1 MISAGPRMT
10 ARAFQVLQVED
21 AAGERHF
28 RAALSTVYR
37 RDPNWVPPLPGEER
51 HVFDERRN
59 PQLRGVGASR
69 WVLLERGV
77 PVGRVAAF
85 APAHRPGVG
94 YVGFFECPDDRQ
106 AARVLLDAAEAWLRA
121 RHRLECY
128 GPIAVTPR
136 ERIGLLMEGFDR
148 PPMLFTPYNPPYYAA
163 LLEAAAWAPHLYLR
177 AYGWDP
183 GCAEPR
189 LAHVAARAAA
199 RSGIRIRPLRLEQL
213 RNETR
218 VVAALINETLAGAW
232 HFDPIGE
239 EESDE
244 MARLLRPILDPSI
257 ALVAEDD
264 SGPCGVALGVPDV
277 NWLWRRAGGQLWP
290 LGWARALRWRHHIPQ
305 ARIMALGLAPRAR
318 GTGLAARLID
328 QLHRAG
334 RARGFACGELS
345 QVYEDNEDMRRIL
358 DRMRFPVVRRY
369 AVFARRLEAA

>member
-1 MISAGPRMT
+1 MISAAPRMA
-10 ARAFQVLQVED
+10 ARAFQVLQVKD
-21 AAGERHF
+21 AVGERHF
-28 RAALSTVYR
+28 RAAPSAVYR

-51 HVFDERRN
+51 QVFDERRN
-59 PQLRGVGASR
+59 PQLCGVGASR

-106 AARVLLDAAEAWLRA
+106 AARVLLDVAETWLRA

-136 ERIGLLMEGFDR
+136 ERIGLLVEGFDR

-163 LLEAAAWAPHLYLR
+163 LLEAAGWAPHLSLR

-183 GCAEPR
+183 GCADPR
-189 LAHVAARAAA
+189 LARVAERAAA
-199 RSGIRIRPLRLEQL
+199 RAGIRIRPLRLDQL
-213 RNETR
+213 RSETR
-218 VVAALINETLAGAW
+218 TVARLINETLAQAW

-239 EESDE
+239 QESDE

-264 SGPCGVALGVPDV
+264 FGPCGVALGVPDV
-277 NWLWRRAGGQLWP
+277 NWLWRRAGGRLWP
-290 LGWARALRWRHHIPQ
+290 LGWARALRWRRHIPQ
-305 ARIMALGLAPRAR
+305 VRVMALGLAPRAQ
-318 GTGLAARLID
+318 GTGLAVRLID

-334 RARGFACGELS
+334 IARGFARGELS
-345 QVYEDNEDMRRIL
+345 QVYEDNVAMRRIL
-358 DRMRFPVVRRY
+358 DRMHFPVVRRY
-369 AVFARRLEAA
+369 AVFARRLEVA

>member
-1 MISAGPRMT
+1 MIAAAPRMT
-10 ARAFQVLQVED
+10 GRTYRVVAVED
-21 AAGERHF
+21 TVAERHF
-28 RAALSTVYR
+28 RAVPGFIYR
-37 RDPNWVPPLPGEER
+37 HDPNWVPPLPGEER
-51 HVFDERRN
+51 QTFDLRRN
-59 PQLRGVGASR
+59 PQLQGVRARR
-69 WVLLERGV
+69 WVLLERDV

-94 YVGFFECPDDRQ
+94 YVGFFESPDSPG
-106 AARVLLDAAEAWLRA
+106 AARALLEVAEEWLRA
-121 RHRLECY
+121 EQRLECY

-136 ERIGLLMEGFDR
+136 ERIGLLMDGFDR

-163 LLEAAAWAPHLYLR
+163 LLEAAGWAPHLHLR
-177 AYGWDP
+177 AYGWNP

-189 LAHVAARAAA
+189 LERIAERAAA
-199 RSGIRIRPLRLEQL
+199 RSGIRIRPLRLRQL

-218 VVAALINETLAGAW
+218 IVARLINETLAEAW

-277 NWLWRRAGGQLWP
+277 NWLWHRAGGRLWP

-318 GTGLAARLID
+318 GTGLAVRLID

-334 RARGFACGELS
+334 LARGFACGELS

-358 DRMRFPVVRRY
+358 DRMRLPVVRRY
-369 AVFARRLEAA
+369 AVFARHLEAA